1 MPNFLPKSSFARSA
15 LIIGLVIGLSQGIT
29 LWFFA
34 RNAYLSIFMTPSTA
48 KQGKISAIV
57 PHASHVDHINQ
68 DVQVIVTEQGLADL
82 LGLSPK
88 HCCKSILFCRRIS
101 HRYVISTEEIR

>member
-34 RNAYLSIFMTPSTA
+34 RNAYPVSYTHLTLPTNRE
-48 KQGKISAIV
+48 V
-57 PHASHVDHINQ
+57 
-68 DVQVIVTEQGLADL
+68 
-82 LGLSPK
+82 
-88 HCCKSILFCRRIS
+88 
-101 HRYVISTEEIR
+101 